1 MRGVSPP
8 FQFTSSAM
16 LGQLDDLELVEVADE
31 DLNSVMVLQ
40 HKSSVE
46 VEQLKQNCKE
56 MRGELTSVR
65 ATLSKA
71 EEVQQTLTEQLQT
84 KEDER
89 AVLTEKLERNEDE
102 RVALEGVVKER
113 DERITL
119 LEHQLKERVER
130 ITLLEHQLQVVKDSE
145 QRLKEK
151 VDRERAQNRELAAAK
166 SDSEGQFAVLQ
177 QRIKEQQDELGAMSC
192 EVHDLR
198 QQLRIRE
205 GQVEDLEQLAS
216 SRNEDV
222 EHLKEELQQR
232 MQELAEQRAL
242 VSSLQITLEEREVE
256 FEKVQQDLCAAQEN
270 IVELAGARSE
280 QQHLAT
286 PVSVVDQSVH
296 EALQL
301 AYENMEKYYLRVNSQ
316 HQSAQETIHVLE
328 ARNAEMVA
336 RVEQCRKEFEAK
348 ASECVDLQRRLKR
361 GGGGGGG
368 SEEEEV
374 EALRQRVQ
382 ELEVGQEEV
391 QQSCAVAVEELTA
404 RQEEC
409 KVKEMRISELEGKLA
424 EMQRE
429 YQQLEVSTWASFLFP
444 AN

>member
-1 MRGVSPP
+1 MRGASPP
-8 FQFTSSAM
+8 FQFTSSAL

-40 HKSSVE
+40 HKNSVE
-46 VEQLKQNCKE
+46 VEQLKQNCEE

-89 AVLTEKLERNEDE
+89 AVLTEKLERNKDE
-102 RVALEGVVKER
+102 RAALEGVVKER
-113 DERITL
+113 DEKITVL
-119 LEHQLKERVER
+119 Q
-130 ITLLEHQLQVVKDSE
+130 HQLQVVKDSE

-151 VDRERAQNRELAAAK
+151 VDREKAQNRELAAAK

-280 QQHLAT
+280 QQHLGT
-286 PVSVVDQSVH
+286 PVNDVDRSVH

-316 HQSAQETIHVLE
+316 YQSAQETIRVLE

-336 RVEQCRKEFEAK
+336 RVEQCRKEFEVK
-348 ASECVDLQRRLKR
+348 ASECVNLQRQLKQ

-374 EALRQRVQ
+374 EVLRQRVQ

-391 QQSCAVAVEELTA
+391 QQSCAMAVEELTA

-409 KVKEMRISELEGKLA
+409 KEKEARVSELEGKLA

-444 AN
+444 AVWSAWCWLLVSC

>member
-1 MRGVSPP
+1 M
-8 FQFTSSAM
+8 
-16 LGQLDDLELVEVADE
+16 
-31 DLNSVMVLQ
+31 
-40 HKSSVE
+40 
-46 VEQLKQNCKE
+46 
-56 MRGELTSVR
+56 R
-65 ATLSKA
+65 ATLSRA

-102 RVALEGVVKER
+102 RAVLTEKLERNKDERAALTEKLERNEDERAVLTEKLERNEDERAVLTEKLERNEDERAALECVVKER
-113 DERITL
+113 D
-119 LEHQLKERVER
+119 ER

-145 QRLKEK
+145 QQEK

-177 QRIKEQQDELGAMSC
+177 QQIKEQQDELR
-192 EVHDLR
+192 DLR

-232 MQELAEQRAL
+232 MQELAEERAL

-316 HQSAQETIHVLE
+316 YQSAQETIHVLE

-361 GGGGGGG
+361 GGVGGGG

-374 EALRQRVQ
+374 EVLRQHVQ

-391 QQSCAVAVEELTA
+391 QQSCAVAVGEVTA
-404 RQEEC
+404 RQEE
-409 KVKEMRISELEGKLA
+409 VKEVRISELEGKLA
-424 EMQRE
+424 EMQWE
-429 YQQLEVSTWASFLFP
+429 HQQLEVGTLVGFLFLHS
-444 AN
+444 AY